1 MELVECQKCGKEI
14 DNQNYC
20 PHCGTKNE
28 NLFCPS
34 CNCQLEKDNIFCP
47 KCGAKIKKEEDNDVE
62 SSKKDSQDES
72 SKNKSSKAADVVDQ
86 SDNVNE
92 ETISKEYKICPHCKT
107 KISDEDSQYCIE
119 CGNSLNIDIQS
130 FDGIKKTIKIKDLFF
145 QSIISIV
152 ISVVLSLLFSYIFGF
167 FTQTIDLY
175 PFGFFISLFIVVSIF
190 GSFKDLINGGLLGII
205 TGLVLG
211 VLCNIIVEISVGFQF
226 SYNLFNGYAPIFFT
240 IFGAIIGIIST
251 KYFRKSIVN
260 FIDVEN

>member
-72 SKNKSSKAADVVDQ
+72 SKNESSKADDVVDQ

-130 FDGIKKTIKIKDLFF
+130 FDGIKKTIRIKKLFVL
-145 QSIISIV
+145 SIISIV

-211 VLCNIIVEISVGFQF
+211 FLCNIIVEISVGFQF
-226 SYNLFNGYAPIFFT
+226 SYNLFNGYFF
-240 IFGAIIGIIST
+240 FF
-251 KYFRKSIVN
+251 YCV
-260 FIDVEN
+260 